1 MLLVRKVALDE
12 ALDKREEIVRLNQ
25 FGFPPAVLAFLENV
39 EPHAIIFEKMREEH
53 MCTCA
58 PQGSQEL
65 ISTTVR
71 KHELTQDEVKSVL
84 LQERH
89 DLGASFRKVK
99 IPGPSVK
106 PSQQTTG
113 SLSVF
118 SNNQNT
124 HSSYHVRPPPG
135 GTSIP
140 ASWKNKIKAHS
151 DS

>member
-12 ALDKREEIVRLNQ
+12 ALDKIEDIVRLNQ
-25 FGFPPAVLAFLENV
+25 LGFPPAVLAFLENV
-39 EPHAIIFEKMREEH
+39 VPHAIIFEKMREEH
-53 MCTCA
+53 VCACA

-71 KHELTQDEVKSVL
+71 KHELAQDEVKTVL

-99 IPGPSVK
+99 IPRPSVK
-106 PSQQTTG
+106 SSQQTTG

-118 SNNQNT
+118 PNNQNT
-124 HSSYHVRPPPG
+124 HSSHHSRPRLPFPLVG
-135 GTSIP
+135 NF
-140 ASWKNKIKAHS
+140 AV
-151 DS
+151 